1 MTTQP
6 QPGHVSLDSSTQ
18 PARVRAIGDW
28 TLAHYTALEREV
40 TRLRSEVAANASFDL
55 SQLGALDTAGAAL
68 LAELLGAERLA
79 DLAELE
85 PGLPRERQ
93 ALLKTVGHALHDFCE
108 PEKPKPPTTA
118 IELLARIGCAMET
131 FWLHLKALLG
141 FIGLTL
147 ETLFRSLVRPA
158 SWRVTP
164 LVANIE
170 KSGLD
175 AVPIIALLTFL
186 VGAVI
191 AFLGATVLA
200 NFGATIYTV
209 NLVVFSFLREFAVL
223 LTAILMAGRTAS
235 AFTAQIG
242 SMKANEEIDAIRA
255 LGLNPIELAGA
266 AAGAGAAGI
275 ATDADL
281 RRHALRHRRRHDRLR
296 LDPGH
301 PAGDV
306 PVDHGGRNRRTAFP
320 GRYQQGPAVRLPDR
334 RDRLPG
340 RLQGQRQRPVGG
352 RAHHH
357 QRGPLDLR
365 GDPARR
371 PRRAV
376 LHGDGLVNQDNP
388 QAIIQ
393 VRDLCNRF
401 GAQAV
406 HEHLDLDVRRGE
418 ILGVVGGSGTGKSVL
433 LRSIVGLRRPTSG
446 SVRVFGEDLLQLPE
460 ERRSLVERRFG
471 VLFQQGALFS
481 SLTVVENVA
490 LPLIENAGLP
500 RADAEHLAQV
510 KLALAGLPANAGDKY
525 PASLSG
531 GMIKRAALARA
542 LALDPDILFLDEPT
556 AGLDPIGAAAFDN
569 LIRTLRDALGLT
581 VFLVTHDL
589 DTLYTICD
597 RVAVLSQKK
606 VLVVDTL
613 ERVAATDDAWVR
625 EYFHGPRGRAA
636 HQAAAVPEN
645 H

>member
-1 MTTQP
+1 M
-6 QPGHVSLDSSTQ
+6 
-18 PARVRAIGDW
+18 
-28 TLAHYTALEREV
+28 
-40 TRLRSEVAANASFDL
+40 
-55 SQLGALDTAGAAL
+55 
-68 LAELLGAERLA
+68 LGAERLA

-255 LGLNPIELAGA
+255 LGLNPIELLVLPRVLALLVSLPMLTFVGMLC
-266 AAGAGAAGI
+266 GI
-275 ATDADL
+275 VGGMTVCAWT
-281 RRHALRHRRRHDRLR
+281 
-296 LDPGH
+296 LDIP
-301 PAGDV
+301 PAMFLSIMEDGIGV
-306 PVDHGGRNRRTAFP
+306 QHFLVGISKA
-320 GRYQQGPAVRLPDR
+320 PAVRLPDR